1 MSEALPLENGTVT
14 ALRRPIHRLDALTIA
29 QIAAGEVVE
38 RPGSVVRELFEN
50 SVDAGARRI
59 EVDFEQGG
67 IELIRIVDDGHG
79 IAPDEI
85 ALALSSHA
93 TSKLSKSEDLD
104 RIETL
109 GFRGE
114 ALASIGSVSK
124 TLLQTRTIDQNVGA
138 QATCDG
144 GVLGPITPW
153 TGPKG
158 TRIEVRNLFHNT
170 PARRKF
176 LKAQSAETTFLMDT
190 VQRLMLALS
199 RLGAKAPHLVVRN
212 HGKVVL
218 ESPAGA
224 ILRERAEILWGVEV
238 ASDLLEIEAKGPGL
252 KLTGVIGNNRLDR
265 ATSKFQH
272 FLVNG
277 RCIRDKSLN
286 HALMEGFRGLIMVGR
301 FPVGILILEV
311 EPGLVDVNVHPAKAE
326 VRFRDSQAIHHLVF
340 KAVRERLR
348 RENIHPTLTMESSY
362 TPNPTLPLGLGAAAF
377 SPITFSSQNQW
388 GKLATPFTPFEPPFE
403 LKPTVGPAP
412 RLDFPNDSLPTGGQQ
427 TLPMGDFPKDSFPTG
442 GQQALPMGEISP
454 SVKIQPL
461 GPWEGAKPADILA
474 ANPPLISE
482 PNKTPS
488 QPITENLFSI
498 HEASGRFVQVFDS
511 YLIVETDKGVMVID
525 QHALHERILFDQI
538 KNRLEVGALP
548 MQRLLLPEVV
558 EFQSGQAQAILEQKA
573 AWEKL
578 GFEIESFGGGAIAIG
593 GFPVVL
599 AHRSPATVFRNL
611 AEKLL
616 LNELLPTREEMLHAL
631 MALIACHSAVRAN
644 ERLTPPQ
651 MEALVEQRQLALDPN
666 HCPHGRPTALLLS
679 RQDLEKQFGRI

>member
-1 MSEALPLENGTVT
+1 MSADSPTENVTGPL
-14 ALRRPIHRLDALTIA
+14 LRRPIHRLDALTIA

-38 RPGSVVRELFEN
+38 RPGSVVRELVEN
-50 SVDAGARRI
+50 SVDAGAKRI

-79 IAPDEI
+79 IVSEEI
-85 ALALSSHA
+85 ALALTSHA

-114 ALASIGSVSK
+114 ALASIGSVSR
-124 TLLQTRTIDQNVGA
+124 TLLQTRTMDQKVGA

-144 GVLGPITPW
+144 GVLGTISPW

-176 LKAQSAETTFLMDT
+176 LKAQSAETTYLMET

-199 RLGAKAPHLVVRN
+199 RLGTHAPHLVVRN
-212 HGKVVL
+212 QGKVAL
-218 ESPAGA
+218 ECPAGA
-224 ILRERAEILWGVEV
+224 SLRERAEILWGIEV

-252 KLTGVIGNNRLDR
+252 KVTGVIGNNRLDR
-265 ATSKFQH
+265 ATTKFQH

-301 FPVGILILEV
+301 FPVGILILEID
-311 EPGLVDVNVHPAKAE
+311 PSLVDVNVHPAKAE

-348 RENIHPTLTMESSY
+348 RENIHPTLTMDSSF
-362 TPNPTLPLGLGAAAF
+362 PKNPTLPMGLGAAAF
-377 SPITFSSQNQW
+377 SPIAFSTQNPW
-388 GKLATPFTPFEPPFE
+388 GKIENSSSPIAPHFGI
-403 LKPTVGPAP
+403 KPEVGSA
-412 RLDFPNDSLPTGGQQ
+412 Q
-427 TLPMGDFPKDSFPTG
+427 TLDLPKDSFLAERQPIRPEMV
-442 GQQALPMGEISP
+442 AKPPE
-454 SVKIQPL
+454 KIKPL
-461 GPWEGAKPADILA
+461 GAWEKTKPAEPGVSELFSVT
-474 ANPPLISE
+474 PPEI
-482 PNKTPS
+482 TPS
-488 QPITENLFSI
+488 QARPENLFS
-498 HEASGRFVQVFDS
+498 HRDSSGRFVQVFDS
-511 YLIVETDKGVMVID
+511 YLIVETEKGVMVID

-538 KNRLEVGALP
+538 KNRMEVGALP

-558 EFQSGQAQAILEQKA
+558 DFQSGQAQAILDQKL

-593 GFPVVL
+593 GFPVIL

-616 LNELLPTREEMLHAL
+616 QNDLLPTREEMLHAL

>member
-138 QATCDG
+138 QATCNG

-199 RLGAKAPHLVVRN
+199 RLGAKAPHLARWCW
-212 HGKVVL
+212 K
-218 ESPAGA
+218 AQ
-224 ILRERAEILWGVEV
+224 
-238 ASDLLEIEAKGPGL
+238 PGQ
-252 KLTGVIGNNRLDR
+252 
-265 ATSKFQH
+265 SF
-272 FLVNG
+272 VNG
-277 RCIRDKSLN
+277 PR
-286 HALMEGFRGLIMVGR
+286 
-301 FPVGILILEV
+301 
-311 EPGLVDVNVHPAKAE
+311 
-326 VRFRDSQAIHHLVF
+326 
-340 KAVRERLR
+340 
-348 RENIHPTLTMESSY
+348 SS
-362 TPNPTLPLGLGAAAF
+362 GA
-377 SPITFSSQNQW
+377 
-388 GKLATPFTPFEPPFE
+388 
-403 LKPTVGPAP
+403 
-412 RLDFPNDSLPTGGQQ
+412 
-427 TLPMGDFPKDSFPTG
+427 
-442 GQQALPMGEISP
+442 
-454 SVKIQPL
+454 
-461 GPWEGAKPADILA
+461 
-474 ANPPLISE
+474 
-482 PNKTPS
+482 
-488 QPITENLFSI
+488 
-498 HEASGRFVQVFDS
+498 
-511 YLIVETDKGVMVID
+511 
-525 QHALHERILFDQI
+525 
-538 KNRLEVGALP
+538 
-548 MQRLLLPEVV
+548 
-558 EFQSGQAQAILEQKA
+558 
-573 AWEKL
+573 
-578 GFEIESFGGGAIAIG
+578 
-593 GFPVVL
+593 
-599 AHRSPATVFRNL
+599 
-611 AEKLL
+611 
-616 LNELLPTREEMLHAL
+616 
-631 MALIACHSAVRAN
+631 
-644 ERLTPPQ
+644 
-651 MEALVEQRQLALDPN
+651 
-666 HCPHGRPTALLLS
+666 
-679 RQDLEKQFGRI
+679 